1 MKSYKKHTLA
11 EESVNNPLPPTRERS
26 RSVSVL
32 MYRLRETAMLTICAT
47 VDGLFSDGI
56 GRGISSLQA
65 GTKKVEHHNKLQFLS
80 PA

>member
-1 MKSYKKHTLA
+1 
-11 EESVNNPLPPTRERS
+11 
-26 RSVSVL
+26 
-32 MYRLRETAMLTICAT
+32 MLTICAT